1 MKIDTKNF
9 SLMTLILPMAGG
21 WGQSGLMPVDE
32 RKGGEKKRE
41 RERHDR
47 LLQPFIIMQLLAES

>member
-21 WGQSGLMPVDE
+21 WGQFGLMPVDE

-41 RERHDR
+41 RET
-47 LLQPFIIMQLLAES
+47 